1 MARRQTSGSA
11 WAVELAKRQDVGLLS
26 EKFPRVSKITGP
38 ATYYYGRK
46 GRIVMGRTINV
57 FPNSSACFHLQ
68 RPIKDCPVGF
78 DLAPDIEGLYN
89 STH

>member
-1 MARRQTSGSA
+1 
-11 WAVELAKRQDVGLLS
+11 
-26 EKFPRVSKITGP
+26 
-38 ATYYYGRK
+38 
-46 GRIVMGRTINV
+46 MGRTINV